1 MRLHPIVHI
10 LASAVYGLVCLIG
23 LSACDQAIDSTPSGK
38 KNKPSSHLVTA
49 FTVVPT
55 PVTIQH
61 ERPGSLR
68 FRRLA
73 RIYSQEDGRI
83 TSLDVFEGDL
93 VEADQLLIT
102 LEDDLLKAELDKV
115 SATKRQ
121 AATDQERLEGLRR
134 KRAASEDELA
144 QARTALTLAEA
155 DERLLTTRLAFTR
168 IHAPFAGII
177 VARLVEPGDFVTRN
191 THLLTIADPAS
202 LTAELYA
209 SELVLPFLQTGD
221 QVRVR
226 IDALG
231 NDTFDGRILR
241 IHPRLE
247 QTSRQG
253 IVEVTF
259 EQIPDGARAGQFVRA
274 TLGSAP
280 VERLMIPFR
289 ALQRKRDG
297 EFLWLIGTDSKAI
310 QQPVQSG
317 LRVAQDIEIVSGV
330 EPGALA
336 ITRGFLGLT
345 DGKTVEI
352 VAGDA
357 DDR

>member
-1 MRLHPIVHI
+1 MRSIGLI
-10 LASAVYGLVCLIG
+10 LSSVTCGLLCLAI
-23 LSACDQAIDSTPSGK
+23 LSACDQQSDSSPAGK
-38 KNKPSSHLVTA
+38 KRHSSSHLVTA
-49 FTVVPT
+49 FTVAPT
-55 PVTIQH
+55 PVTIRH

-68 FRRLA
+68 FRRIA
-73 RIYSQEDGRI
+73 RIFSQEDGRI
-83 TSLDVFEGDL
+83 TSLDVFEGDP

-102 LEDDLLKAELDKV
+102 LDDDLLSAELDKA

-155 DERLLTTRLAFTR
+155 DERLLATRLAFTR
-168 IHAPFAGII
+168 IQAPFAGI
-177 VARLVEPGDFVTRN
+177 VVRRLVEPGDFVTRN

-209 SELVLPFLQTGD
+209 SELVLPFLATGD
-221 QVRVR
+221 PVQVR

-231 NDTFDGRILR
+231 ANSFAGQILR

-253 IVEVTF
+253 IVEVAF

-289 ALQRKRDG
+289 ALQRDRDG
-297 EFLWLIGTDSKAI
+297 EFVWVIGADGKAGH
-310 QQPVQSG
+310 QRVQSG
-317 LRVAQDIEIVSGV
+317 LRIAQDIEIVSGV
-330 EPGALA
+330 EAGIQV

-345 DGKTVEI
+345 AGKAIEV

-357 DDR
+357 NGR

>member
-1 MRLHPIVHI
+1 
-10 LASAVYGLVCLIG
+10 
-23 LSACDQAIDSTPSGK
+23 
-38 KNKPSSHLVTA
+38 
-49 FTVVPT
+49 
-55 PVTIQH
+55 VTIRH

-68 FRRLA
+68 FRRLV
-73 RIYSQEDGRI
+73 RVFSQEDGRI
-83 TSLDVFEGDL
+83 TSLDVFEGDP
-93 VEADQLLIT
+93 VEADQMLIT
-102 LEDDLLKAELDKV
+102 LDDDLLSAQLDKTL
-115 SATKRQ
+115 ATQHQ
-121 AATDQERLEGLRR
+121 AATDQERLEGLRN

-144 QARTALTLAEA
+144 QARTALALADA
-155 DERLLTTRLAFTR
+155 DVRLLRTRLAFTR
-168 IHAPFAGII
+168 IQAPFAGI
-177 VARLVEPGDFVTRN
+177 VVERLVEPGDFVTRN

-209 SELVLPFLQTGD
+209 SELVLPFLKTGD
-221 QVRVR
+221 QVKVR

-231 NDTFDGRILR
+231 SDAFDGRILR
-241 IHPRLE
+241 IHPRVE

-253 IVEVTF
+253 IVEVAF

-289 ALQRKRDG
+289 ALQRDRDG
-297 EFLWLIGTDSKAI
+297 EFLWVIDADGKAAK
-310 QQPVQSG
+310 QPVQSG

-330 EPGALA
+330 ETADQV

-345 DGKTVEI
+345 EGKTIEI

-357 DDR
+357 DGR